1 MLFSIGCYDG
11 STVFIWFCIL
21 LSESLA
27 KGFYLPKAP
36 KALQSILFSEKKEE
50 TISMIAHLY
59 SIHLSSRENKE
70 NQPLPGG
77 KPFH

>member
-11 STVFIWFCIL
+11 PTLFILICIL

-36 KALQSILFSEKKEE
+36 KALQSILFSEKEE

-59 SIHLSSRENKE
+59 SNYPSCRENKE
-70 NQPLPGG
+70 NQPLPEG
-77 KPFH
+77 KPFY

>member
-1 MLFSIGCYDG
+1 LH
-11 STVFIWFCIL
+11 L

-36 KALQSILFSEKKEE
+36 KALQSILFSEKKE

-59 SIHLSSRENKE
+59 SIHPSSRENKE

-77 KPFH
+77 KPFY